1 MVINNK
7 EFSKTRSEE
16 NNFTPYLPREL
27 GQKALKSKP
36 TFQVIYKI
44 QKTLRIIYLIIFHN
58 WCIRAERYSHQT

>member
-1 MVINNK
+1 MINNK
-7 EFSKTRSEE
+7 EASKTRSEE
-16 NNFTPYLPREL
+16 NNFTPSLPREQ

-58 WCIRAERYSHQT
+58 